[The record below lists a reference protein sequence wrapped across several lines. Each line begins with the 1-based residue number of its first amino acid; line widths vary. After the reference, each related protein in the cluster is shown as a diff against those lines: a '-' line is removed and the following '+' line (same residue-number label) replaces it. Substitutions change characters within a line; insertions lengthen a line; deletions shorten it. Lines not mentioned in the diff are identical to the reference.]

1 MQNLRVI
8 ADTRNEYLLQSLITS
23 LESDDALAAPDVDDA
38 YRRLQIPDHMMA
50 DELVFSYYQSLCESA
65 AVGSV
70 ENYTQA
76 LKTIAH
82 ARQSNHLVSKLG
94 DPEMI
99 IVQRSSADQP
109 VGLDNIGNTCYL
121 NSLLQYYYTV
131 KVVRDVVMN
140 FDEYRMV
147 LEKDSVLRKRV
158 GGRAVSQSEIVK
170 AQQCRCRHHYLAT
183 PD

>member
-1 MQNLRVI
+1 MKVI
-8 ADTRNEYLLQSLITS
+8 ANTRNEYLLQSLITS
-23 LESDDALAAPDVDDA
+23 LESDDELVVPDVNDA

-50 DELVFSYYQSLCESA
+50 DELVFSYYQSLCETA
-65 AVGSV
+65 AAGSM
-70 ENYTQA
+70 ENYKQA
-76 LKTIAH
+76 LKAIAQ
-82 ARQSNHLVSKLG
+82 ARQSNYLIAKLG
-94 DPEMI
+94 DPGVT

-170 AQQCRCRHHYLAT
+170 AQQCRRRRHHHLAT
-183 PD
+183 FD